1 MKNDEIKK
9 IIEEILN
16 KLTIPFENIDI
27 IEQDERFIFMINTNE
42 AGFLIGVNGANL
54 SALNHVIKRIIDKQN
69 HNNGIFGFTVD
80 VNNYQ
85 TNRNE
90 EIKNKTRVIRDR
102 VKSFHTNIE
111 MEPMSSYERMIVH
124 SSLTEDDDIE
134 TESVGYGNERR
145 VVIKFK
151 K

>member
-1 MKNDEIKK
+1 MNNEIKK
-9 IIEEILN
+9 VVEETLN
-16 KLTIPFENIDI
+16 KLTIPFEKVEI
-27 IEQDERFIFMINTNE
+27 IEQDGRVIFMINTDE
-42 AGFLIGVNGANL
+42 ARFLIGGNGANL
-54 SALNHVIKRIIDKQN
+54 SAFNHIIKRVFEKKN
-69 HNNGIFGFTVD
+69 PNNEIFGFTVD

-85 TNRNE
+85 ANRNE
-90 EIKNKTRVIRDR
+90 EIKNKTVIIGNR

-124 SSLTEDDDIE
+124 STLTEDNDIE
-134 TESVGYGNERR
+134 TESVGYGRERR